1 MTGTRT
7 ERLEGV
13 LPVWKPAG
21 WTSHD
26 VVAKVR
32 RLTGVRRIG
41 HAGTLDPAVT
51 GVLPLC
57 VGRATRLVEYL
68 QELPKSYEAVVT
80 FGVGTDTD
88 DLTGT
93 VIAEADASRLTEEEI
108 RQAIHSFAGEQE
120 QIPPMVSAVRV
131 GGKRLYEYARQGQ
144 TVERKPRRVT
154 VYDIRTL
161 EVIRC
166 GSPRPQARF
175 WVRCSKGT
183 YIRTLCADIGR
194 KLEVPAAMAEL
205 VRTESAGLTEADCVT
220 LEQIAELREAGR
232 LAEALV
238 PGDRLLGHLPAV
250 TANRRAAA
258 DALHGKAPDPAGLRG
273 VPEQAGLLRL
283 YGPDGA
289 FLGIFR
295 FDPARGAVLPVKVML
310 RPDEG

>member
-1 MTGTRT
+1 
-7 ERLEGV
+7 
-13 LPVWKPAG
+13 
-21 WTSHD
+21 

-68 QELPKSYEAVVT
+68 QEMPKSYEAVVT

-93 VIAEADASRLTEEEI
+93 VIAEADASRLTEEDI
-108 RQAIHSFAGEQE
+108 RQAVHSFAGELE

-161 EVIRC
+161 EVRC
-166 GSPRPQARF
+166 GSSRPQARF
-175 WVRCSKGT
+175 RVRCSKGT
-183 YIRTLCADIGR
+183 YIRSLCADIGR
-194 KLEVPAAMAEL
+194 KLGVPAAMAEL
-205 VRTESAGLTEADCVT
+205 VRTESAGLTAADTVS
-220 LEQIAELREAGR
+220 LEQLAALREAGR

-250 TANRRAAA
+250 TANRRTAA
-258 DALHGKAPDPAGLRG
+258 DALRGKALDPAGLRG
-273 VPEQAGLLRL
+273 VPEQAGLVRL
-283 YGPDGA
+283 YGPDDA

-295 FDPARGAVLPVKVML
+295 FDPGRGAVVPVKVML
-310 RPDEG
+310 RPNDG